1 MNNTNTNTEASAV
14 KVSRKITSLFMWA
27 AFAAVIVGIIL
38 PFVK

>member
-1 MNNTNTNTEASAV
+1 MNNLPQAETSAV

-27 AFAAVIVGIIL
+27 AFAAVIVGIIF